1 MKIQNKYFLAIESS
15 HDDACIAVLQG
26 YKVIFMFSISQ
37 IDVHQKYGG
46 TIPELAS
53 REHTKNLAI
62 ILDQLKAVFD
72 ISKVD
77 YVFYTKEPGLL
88 GSLQLGYLF
97 AKAISLVINKPIL
110 PINHLIGHF
119 WSAFIEEIEEKEENI
134 NQLDIKFPVL
144 ALLVSGG
151 HSQFFYAKN
160 DTDIQIIG
168 KTQDDALG
176 EIYDKIA
183 RRLKLGFPGGPV
195 IDKLNKQNPDLN
207 VEKYFSIPI
216 TDNVYDLSFS
226 GIKTQVINRINNL
239 ENQGKIVNSAQ
250 ISVDFQKSIIKYLK
264 MKIDNIL
271 KDFKDIKTISLVG
284 GVAANSELRNLILS
298 YKNEGFITK
307 IPPLKYCTDNSAMIG
322 YAGINLLKK

>member
-15 HDDACIAVLQG
+15 HDDASIAVLQG
-26 YKVIFMFSISQ
+26 YKVLFMFSISQ

-110 PINHLIGHF
+110 PVNHLIGHF
-119 WSAFIEEIEEKEENI
+119 WSAFIEEKEENI
-134 NQLDIKFPVL
+134 DQLNIKFPVL

-160 DTDIQIIG
+160 DSDIQIIG

-195 IDKLNKQNPDLN
+195 IDKLNKQNPDLS

-239 ENQGKIVNSAQ
+239 ENQGKIVDSTQ

-322 YAGINLLKK
+322 YAGINILKK